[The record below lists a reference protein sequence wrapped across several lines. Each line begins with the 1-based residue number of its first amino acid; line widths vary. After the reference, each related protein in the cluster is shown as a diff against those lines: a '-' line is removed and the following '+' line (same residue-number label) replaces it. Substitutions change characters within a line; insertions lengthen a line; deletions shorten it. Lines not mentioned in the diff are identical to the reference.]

1 MNLFTKKSMAIVLFL
16 LITTIAFAQNKS
28 VALNMGEV
36 NDELLQAGGWDTT
49 QVNWTIE
56 CWVNF
61 AAIPGSGN
69 EAHIIEFWEGGSGCG
84 TQFYLKDA
92 AILTT
97 AGNCYA
103 TGLSGETA
111 IETGTWYH
119 LAYVT
124 DADNNLN
131 TIYLNGEEEMS
142 GDADGTVEGVAATV
156 LDSFVIGHF
165 RGIAYDGGWSEVEGY
180 IDEVRVWYKALS
192 QEEVQARM
200 DSAITSADGLEAV
213 YNFDGDDPFVDAT
226 GNGHDLW
233 SAGRVDAS
241 NISDNAPVL
250 STPTAIEQHEGV
262 ITPKQYSLSQN
273 YPNPFN
279 PTTKIDFTIKK
290 TSRVELSVYNMLGE
304 KVAVLANGKMSAG
317 SYSATFDA
325 ANLPNGIYF
334 YKLTADNFTSV
345 KKMILLK

>member
-1 MNLFTKKSMAIVLFL
+1 MNLFTKKAMALVLFL
-16 LITTIAFAQNKS
+16 MISTLTFAQNKS

-49 QVNWTIE
+49 QTNWTVE

-61 AAIPGSGN
+61 AAIPGAGN

-84 TQFYLKDA
+84 TQFYLKDVG
-92 AILTT
+92 ILTT

-103 TGLSGETA
+103 TGLSGETS

-124 DADNNLN
+124 DADNNIN

-142 GDADGTVEGVAATV
+142 GDANGTVEGIAATV

-200 DSAITSADGLEAV
+200 DSAITSAPGLEAV

-233 SAGRVDAS
+233 SDGRVDAS
-241 NISDNAPVL
+241 NISDNAPEL
-250 STPTAIEQHEGV
+250 SVPTAIDVQQGNL
-262 ITPKQYSLSQN
+262 IPKEFSLAQN

-279 PTTKIDFTIKK
+279 PSTKITFNIKEN
-290 TSRVELSVYNMLGE
+290 TNVELSVYNMLGE
-304 KVAVLANGKMSAG
+304 KVAVLANGHMNAG
-317 SYSATFDA
+317 NYSVTFDA
-325 ANLPNGIYF
+325 SDLTSGVYF
-334 YKLTADNFTSV
+334 YKLTAGSFTSV
-345 KKMILLK
+345 KKMILMK